1 MMRTAAGLAGLVV
14 LAAPAASFS
23 FAPLA
28 NSRALWPAAHH
39 ALPRGIGGVARV
51 AQSTRCKMQDE
62 DAERKRMAALEDEV
76 KDNTGA
82 ISYVFPRPVIS
93 RESLLLLAVSVPPTN
108 STPSFTLLASFEKQF
123 GAPLLST
130 AS

>member
-1 MMRTAAGLAGLVV
+1 MRTAAGLAGLVV

-23 FAPLA
+23 PAPLA
-28 NSRALWPAAHH
+28 NGRALRPAAHH
-39 ALPRGIGGVARV
+39 ALPRGRGGVARV
-51 AQSTRCKMQDE
+51 AKSTRCKMQDE

-93 RESLLLLAVSVPPTN
+93 ANHSCMLATVR
-108 STPSFTLLASFEKQF
+108 AY
-123 GAPLLST
+123 
-130 AS
+130 